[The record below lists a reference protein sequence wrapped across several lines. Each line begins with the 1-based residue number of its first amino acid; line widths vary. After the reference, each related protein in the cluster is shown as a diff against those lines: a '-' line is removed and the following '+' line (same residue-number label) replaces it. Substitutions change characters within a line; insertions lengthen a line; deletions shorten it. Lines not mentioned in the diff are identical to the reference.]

1 VRFAVE
7 TETHLRIDVWV
18 VRHFTAVMRSFVC
31 LLLGVVCLAGCMS
44 PKNDVKPIAGAPAA
58 KNAHEK
64 IVVTQEPT
72 LVGTV
77 ARVNESPRFA
87 VLNFPVGTL
96 PGIGQHLNIYR
107 HGLKIGEVRITG
119 PQLDE
124 NIIADVTDGGA
135 QVGDTVRGN

>member
-1 VRFAVE
+1 
-7 TETHLRIDVWV
+7 
-18 VRHFTAVMRSFVC
+18 
-31 LLLGVVCLAGCMS
+31 MS
-44 PKNDVKPIAGAPAA
+44 PKNNVKPVAVAPAD
-58 KNAHEK
+58 KQTHDK
-64 IVVTQEPT
+64 ITVTQEPT

-77 ARVNESPRFA
+77 VRVNQTPSFA

-107 HGLKIGEVRITG
+107 HGLKLGEVRITG

-124 NIIADVTDGGA
+124 NIIADVTDGIA